1 MKKVLHFLASNQYS
15 GAENV
20 ICTIIENFKDE
31 FEMAYCSPMGPI
43 DNILQN
49 KNIKHLVVNKFDVKN
64 LKKNIKEFNPDII
77 HAHDY
82 KASLLVAMTGFKG
95 KIISHLHINAEF
107 ARKWNIKSIL
117 YFLSIKKYDKVI
129 GVSNSVLEEA
139 VFKNKMKHKYMTLY
153 NYVNKEQ
160 IIKKANEYNFK
171 KKYDLFFFGRLN
183 ELKNPKEFIEI
194 VRNLKE
200 KDKNISGVDF

>member
-31 FEMAYCSPMGPI
+31 FEMVYCSPKGPI
-43 DNILQN
+43 DNILQK
-49 KNIKHLVVNKFDVKN
+49 KNIKHLVMDKFDLKN

-95 KIISHLHINAEF
+95 KIISHLHNNCPF
-107 ARKWNIKSIL
+107 AKTWNFKTVL
-117 YFLSIKKYDKVI
+117 YNMAIPKFSKVI
-129 GVSNSVLEEA
+129 GVSNKVYEEA
-139 VFKNKMKHKYMTLY
+139 IFKKTMKAKYETLY
-153 NYVNKEQ
+153 NYVDKME
-160 IIKKANEYNFK
+160 IINNSNAYNYE
-171 KKYDLFFFGRLN
+171 KKYDLFFIGRLT
-183 ELKNPKEFIEI
+183 KQ
-194 VRNLKE
+194 
-200 KDKNISGVDF
+200 